1 MRKIIVGV
9 LTAAIALFIALPAS
23 AAPSLVRNGG
33 FERPDV
39 EGDFETFF
47 AGDTIEDEDEW
58 VVDFG
63 SVDVVSEPRFD
74 VRVGDQAIDLNG
86 EERGSISQTL
96 ETVEDEDYLL
106 RFYLAGNPEC
116 DDGVKRLRVFWDDR
130 LVAVFFYDPGT
141 QEADDLDWE
150 LRTLELRA
158 TGDETELRFASG
170 NDGACGPMIDAVRVV
185 DTPDE

>member
-1 MRKIIVGV
+1 
-9 LTAAIALFIALPAS
+9 
-23 AAPSLVRNGG
+23 
-33 FERPDV
+33 
-39 EGDFETFF
+39 
-47 AGDTIEDEDEW
+47 
-58 VVDFG
+58 
-63 SVDVVSEPRFD
+63 
-74 VRVGDQAIDLNG
+74 
-86 EERGSISQTL
+86 
-96 ETVEDEDYLL
+96 
-106 RFYLAGNPEC
+106 
-116 DDGVKRLRVFWDDR
+116 VFWDDR